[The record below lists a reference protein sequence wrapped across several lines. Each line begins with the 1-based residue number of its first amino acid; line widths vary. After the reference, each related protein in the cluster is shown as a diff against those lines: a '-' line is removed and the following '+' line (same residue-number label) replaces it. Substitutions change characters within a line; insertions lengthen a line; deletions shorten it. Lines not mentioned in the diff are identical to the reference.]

1 MDISFWAEREYRR
14 VLSIMHLIENT
25 FSVDLNDYPELRK
38 SILST
43 GNFIRRLPFTI
54 SEIVVIKDGDI

>member
-1 MDISFWAEREYRR
+1 
-14 VLSIMHLIENT
+14 MHLIENT